1 MLVVS
6 IVSHGHGEQAL
17 VLLRQIGQAS
27 QMQPPL
33 PMRVVL
39 TLNLP
44 EPELAAAGR
53 QPWPFDLVLQAN
65 ARPQG
70 FGANHNQA
78 FARHAEPFWTTQA
91 AQAAGAQA
99 AFAVLNPD
107 VTLLGNPWPALMQA
121 LAQPQTGCVWP
132 RQLGADGL
140 PQDHERLLPTPA
152 SIAARAWWQARRRL
166 GLRCGT
172 APGQPGPD
180 AAPDW
185 SNAAFWLVR
194 AQAWRELGGFDTRYF
209 MYGEDVDFCLR
220 LQLAGWRLARAGG
233 ASVIHA
239 AQRASHRSG
248 RHLAWH
254 LRSLLRLWTSP
265 VYASYRRMQASGK
278 EG

>member
-17 VLLRQIGQAS
+17 ALLRQIGQAS

-53 QPWPFDLVLQAN
+53 QPWPFDLVVQAN

-78 FARHAEPFWTTQA
+78 FARHAEPFWATQA
-91 AQAAGAQA
+91 AQA

>member
-17 VLLRQIGQAS
+17 ALLRQIGQAS

-53 QPWPFDLVLQAN
+53 RPWPFDLVVQAN

-78 FARHAEPFWTTQA
+78 FARHAEPFWATQA

-107 VTLLGNPWPALMQA
+107 VTLLGNPWPALMQT

-132 RQLGADGL
+132 RQLDADGL

-265 VYASYRRMQASGK
+265 VYASYRRMQTSRK